1 MIQKYL
7 KNILLQIKAGRVS
20 NEEEL
25 RDVVDQASA
34 RGLVEESERE
44 MIQSVFDLDETLVRE
59 LMVPRTEMVWI
70 EGNRNLRQG
79 LSLALRSGYTRIP
92 VIKENLDNVIG
103 IAYVKIGRAHV

>member
-70 EGNRNLRQG
+70 EGNQ
-79 LSLALRSGYTRIP
+79 
-92 VIKENLDNVIG
+92 
-103 IAYVKIGRAHV
+103 IGRAHV